1 MKRDQIG
8 GLFFLFLGV
17 SFFLLS
23 IKLPTGKLTQPG
35 PGIFPL
41 ILSLLLFTVG
51 LLVFFS
57 KEEKTNVEWRK
68 GLVNVGKPLLI
79 ILLTLAFIILLG
91 RLGYVATSFLYLF
104 SLFLF
109 VCRFKIFFSVGLSV
123 VLALG
128 SWYFFGKT
136 LGIPLPL
143 GPWNL

>member
-57 KEEKTNVEWRK
+57 KEEKTTVEWRK
-68 GLVNVGKPLLI
+68 GLVNVGKPLMI
-79 ILLTLAFIILLG
+79 ILLTLAYIVLLS
-91 RLGYVATSFLYLF
+91 RLGYVATSILYLF

-109 VCRFKIFFSVGLSV
+109 VCRFKIFFSAALSV
-123 VLALG
+123 ILAVG

-143 GPWNL
+143 GPWYL